1 MSRIPRVRRLSV
13 LTGLSE
19 HCWLAPPPGPPGTW
33 ALLRPAARHRL
44 APQARRARPPRP
56 HPPRPGLPITA
67 LARRNE

>member
-33 ALLRPAARHRL
+33 APLRAAARHRL

-56 HPPRPGLPITA
+56 HLPITA